1 MPAPTRPVPPPPLS
15 GRENM
20 RRAPEGVN
28 GSPRPP
34 RRKPA
39 LPPGLGLTADPV
51 AGPAVA
57 YAAAQPRD
65 WSTAKGWGGLHA
77 GLTALALHRDA
88 LLVAIAAAEQCP
100 ARTRAQEAQLAG
112 DRARLRIAYAKM
124 EALCWALGLDEQDA
138 W

>member
-1 MPAPTRPVPPPPLS
+1 ML
-15 GRENM
+15 
-20 RRAPEGVN
+20 RAPEGVD
-28 GSPRPP
+28 GSARPP
-34 RRKPA
+34 RRRRKPA
-39 LPPGLGLTADPV
+39 LPPGLGLAGDPV

-88 LLVAIAAAEQCP
+88 LVVAIAAAEQRP
-100 ARTRAQEAQLAG
+100 ARTQAQEAQLAG
-112 DRARLRIAYAKM
+112 HRAQLRIAYAKM
-124 EALCWALGLDEQDA
+124 EALCWALGLDEEDA